1 MIKFSKVLM
10 VVAAILFVGCS
21 ERKSERLTFVAGS
34 YEATAQGHNGDMRVR
49 VTFNDSCLERI
60 EVLEQTETPHV
71 GDIVF
76 DKLIPRMVEANG
88 TGVDALTG
96 ATVTSRALM
105 KAVNDAARQAKVSDL
120 KQFQAKALATKN
132 TEMVEGTWD
141 VVIIGAGGAGL
152 SAAAEAAQLGNT
164 VLVIEKNAE
173 MGGNTLLSGGIYQS
187 AVPYLVWD
195 SAHPDAKTGTGYDG
209 KTYAKVKSGTGCI
222 ADLELILQWD
232 ERPFDEAYYKSHT
245 FEPGNLEELSKHGV
259 HSEYLPTLQALKK
272 EIAAYMAW
280 AKPKLQRGVAETELT
295 LFSTPNL
302 HIFQSYYGGLR
313 QSADEAGET
322 PALPVSTSWV
332 YSSEP
337 LLRQVVEQGQELKP
351 WLMKMGVN
359 FLEQQVIIVGMM
371 WYRGNVMTGAD
382 IDTDGD
388 GTTEHYDG
396 NWGAYIL
403 APYTAFIGANKE
415 NRLMKATTAKD
426 LIVENGRVTGV
437 TARMA
442 DGTNVTAHARKG
454 VIICTGGYAAN
465 IRKVIETNRY
475 WKKEWLTNRMAT
487 TNRSSQQ
494 GDGIWMAQKV
504 NAGTTGM
511 GWTQLMPLGFVD
523 YGNLAFGSVVDAIF
537 VSGRNG
543 RRFVDETRERDVLT
557 IKAFENG
564 ITMMGKQGAYLYIR
578 GESSSL
584 PTGGEVKGDNV
595 PGKQYIRT
603 PDQLGALFKE
613 LKINVKAD
621 EVIKTIRDYDQAIMA
636 GVEPQDVGKRHAA
649 STIGNVKRRADGSY
663 DASTY
668 SLDSTRLIIRT
679 LAPSTHHTMGG
690 LVVDEQRRVL
700 DANGQPIPGLYA
712 AGEVTGGIH
721 GGNRLGG
728 NALTEI
734 MVSGRIAAG
743 ACGN

>member
-1 MIKFSKVLM
+1 MKTSKIWIV
-10 VVAAILFVGCS
+10 VVAMLFVGCS
-21 ERKSERLTFVAGS
+21 QKKSERLTFEAGT
-34 YEATAQGHNGDMRVR
+34 YEVTAQGHNGDIRLS
-49 VTFNDSCLERI
+49 VTFSDSCI
-60 EVLEQTETPHV
+60 TDIKVLEQHETPHI

-76 DKLIPRMVEANG
+76 DELIPQIVKANG

-96 ATVTSRALM
+96 ATITSRGLM
-105 KAVNDAARQAKVSDL
+105 AGVAEAANKAKVSDGERF
-120 KQFQAKALATKN
+120 KKACLTKE
-132 TEMVEGTWD
+132 EMKPLEGTWD

-152 SAAAEAAQLGNT
+152 SAAAEAAQQGNM

-195 SAHPDAKTGTGYDG
+195 PAHPDAKTGTGYDG

-232 ERPFDEAYYKSHT
+232 EKPFDEAYYKSHA

-272 EIAAYMAW
+272 EITAYLAW
-280 AKPKLQRGVAETELT
+280 AKPKLLRGVPETELT

-302 HIFQSYYGGLR
+302 HIFQSYNGGLR
-313 QSADEAGET
+313 QSADG
-322 PALPVSTSWV
+322 TSWV
-332 YSSEP
+332 YSGEP

-359 FLEQQVIIVGMM
+359 FLEQQVIIIGMM

-396 NWGAYIL
+396 NWGAYIM
-403 APYTAFIGANKE
+403 APYTAFIRANKE
-415 NRLMKATTAKD
+415 NRLMKSTTAKD

-442 DGTNVTAHARKG
+442 DGTDVTAHARKG

-465 IRKVIETNRY
+465 ISKVIETNRY
-475 WKKEWLTNRMAT
+475 WNKEWLTKRMAT

-504 NAGTTGM
+504 NADVTGM

-537 VSGRNG
+537 VSGKDG

-578 GESSSL
+578 GESSIL

-603 PDQLGALFKE
+603 PDQLDALFKE

-621 EVIKTIRDYDQAIMA
+621 DVIKTIRDYDQAIMA
-636 GVEPQDVGKRHAA
+636 GCEPQDVGKRHAA

-700 DANGQPIPGLYA
+700 DANGQPIPGLFA

-734 MVSGRIAAG
+734 MVSGRIAAQQIKR
-743 ACGN
+743 

>member
-1 MIKFSKVLM
+1 MKLSKILI
-10 VVAAILFVGCS
+10 VVVAILFVGCRQ
-21 ERKSERLTFVAGS
+21 EAPLTFVAGN
-34 YEATAQGHNGDMRVR
+34 YEATVQGHNGDVKVR

-76 DKLIPRMVEANG
+76 NELIPRMVEANG

-96 ATVTSRALM
+96 ATITSRALM
-105 KAVNDAARQAKVSDL
+105 KAVDDAAKQAKVSDL
-120 KQFQAKALATKN
+120 KQFQANALVAKT
-132 TEMVEGTWD
+132 TEKVEGTWD

-173 MGGNTLLSGGIYQS
+173 IGGNTLLSGGIYQS

-195 SAHPDAKTGTGYDG
+195 PAHPDANTGTGYDG
-209 KTYAKVKSGTGCI
+209 KTYPKVKSGTGCI

-232 ERPFDEAYYKSHT
+232 ERPFDEAYYKSHA

-259 HSEYLPTLQALKK
+259 HSEYLSTLQALKK
-272 EIAAYMAW
+272 EITAYLAW
-280 AKPKLQRGVAETELT
+280 AKPKLQRGVPETELT

-302 HIFQSYYGGLR
+302 HIFQSYNGGLR
-313 QSADEAGET
+313 QSADG
-322 PALPVSTSWV
+322 TSWV
-332 YSSEP
+332 YSGEP

-396 NWGAYIL
+396 NWGAYIM

-426 LIVENGRVTGV
+426 LIFENGRVTGV

-442 DGTNVTAHARKG
+442 DGTDVTAHARKG

-465 IRKVIETNRY
+465 ISKVIESNRY
-475 WKKEWLTNRMAT
+475 WNKEWLTSRMAT

-494 GDGIWMAQKV
+494 GDGICMAQKV
-504 NAGTTGM
+504 NADVTGM

-537 VSGRNG
+537 VSGKDG

-578 GESSSL
+578 GESSNL

-603 PDQLGALFKE
+603 PDQFDALFKQ
-613 LKINVKAD
+613 LRVRAKAD
-621 EVIKTIRDYDQAIMA
+621 DVIKTIRDYDQAIMA
-636 GVEPQDVGKRHAA
+636 GSEPQDVGKRHAA

-690 LVVDEQRRVL
+690 LVVDEERRVL
-700 DANGQPIPGLYA
+700 DANGQPIPGLFA

-734 MVSGRIAAG
+734 MVSGRIAAQR
-743 ACGN
+743 CN